1 MTYTFSKDFLWGG
14 AISSGQA
21 DGGYLEDG
29 KGVDTQSM
37 RYFDPNWNRE
47 ERNRNRDINMTS
59 ERFEQALV
67 AEGDRNYPFRRGID
81 FYHRYKEDLALFEE
95 MGMNIFRTSIDWS
108 RIYPNGDD
116 ERPNEAGIQFYIDL
130 FTECQKRGMK
140 VFATMLHY
148 GIPVNL
154 VTKYGG
160 WKSRKTIDFFEV
172 YARTLFERLGDLVDY
187 WLPFNEI
194 NCNRF
199 NPYNGC
205 AVIEDQEENYNQS
218 IFQAGHNQFVANARA
233 IKAAKEILGEP
244 MIGGMIARFTTYPA
258 TCKPEDVMQ
267 SILDENYKNY
277 FYTDVLARGKYPSY
291 TKRMFDELGITIEVA
306 PGDLELLAENKVNFL
321 SFSYYM
327 SMITSVSPDYE
338 ITSGN
343 LLSGM
348 KNPYLETSDWGW
360 QIDPIGLRISLN
372 EMYDRYQL
380 PLFIAENGLGA
391 YDQVEEDGATHDPYR
406 IDYLEKHLQQ
416 MSEAIADG
424 VELLGYTM
432 WGIIDIISCG
442 TIEMSKRYGV
452 IYVDSDDAG
461 NGTLERSKKDSFHWY
476 KEVIS
481 TNGESLNR

>member
-1 MTYTFSKDFLWGG
+1 MNQQFPDDFLWGG
-14 AISSGQA
+14 AISSAQA
-21 DGGYLEDG
+21 EGGYLEDG
-29 KGVDTQSM
+29 KGIDTQSM
-37 RYFDPNWNRE
+37 RYFNSEWDRKKRDE
-47 ERNRNRDINMTS
+47 NRNINMTS
-59 ERFEQALV
+59 ERFQVALETKDEV
-67 AEGDRNYPFRRGID
+67 TYPFRHGID
-81 FYHRYKEDLALFEE
+81 FYHRYKEDLALLEE
-95 MGMNIFRTSIDWS
+95 MGIRVFRTSIDWS

-116 ERPNEAGIQFYIDL
+116 EMPNEAGIQFYIDI
-130 FTECQKRGMK
+130 FTACQAKGMK

-148 GIPVNL
+148 GMPINL

-160 WKSRKTIDFFEV
+160 WKNRKTIFFFEK
-172 YARTLFERLGDLVDY
+172 YARTLYERLGDLVDY

-205 AVIEDQEENYNQS
+205 AVIKDQEEDYNQA
-218 IFQAGHNQFVANARA
+218 IFQAGHHQFLANALA
-233 IKAAKEILGEP
+233 VKAGHELLEQP

-267 SILDENYKNY
+267 AILDENYKNY

-291 TKRMFDELGITIEVA
+291 TKRMLEELDVQLEIQE
-306 PGDLELLAENKVNFL
+306 GDLELLRENTVNFM

-327 SMITSVSPDYE
+327 SMIASVAPDYE

-360 QIDPIGLRISLN
+360 QIDPVGLRVSLN

-380 PLFIAENGLGA
+380 PIFIAENGLGA
-391 YDQVEEDGATHDPYR
+391 HDTVEEDGSIHDDYR
-406 IDYLEKHLQQ
+406 IDYLAKHVEQ
-416 MSEAIADG
+416 MAEAIHDG
-424 VELLGYTM
+424 VDLIGYTM
-432 WGIIDIISCG
+432 WGIIDIVSCG

-452 IYVDSDDAG
+452 IYVDLDDAG
-461 NGTLERSKKDSFHWY
+461 KGSYERKKKASFDWY
-476 KEVIS
+476 KKVIAM
-481 TNGESLNR
+481 NGITLD

>member
-1 MTYTFSKDFLWGG
+1 
-14 AISSGQA
+14 
-21 DGGYLEDG
+21 
-29 KGVDTQSM
+29 
-37 RYFDPNWNRE
+37 
-47 ERNRNRDINMTS
+47 
-59 ERFEQALV
+59 
-67 AEGDRNYPFRRGID
+67 
-81 FYHRYKEDLALFEE
+81 
-95 MGMNIFRTSIDWS
+95 
-108 RIYPNGDD
+108 
-116 ERPNEAGIQFYIDL
+116 
-130 FTECQKRGMK
+130 
-140 VFATMLHY
+140 
-148 GIPVNL
+148 
-154 VTKYGG
+154 
-160 WKSRKTIDFFEV
+160 
-172 YARTLFERLGDLVDY
+172 
-187 WLPFNEI
+187 
-194 NCNRF
+194 
-199 NPYNGC
+199 
-205 AVIEDQEENYNQS
+205 
-218 IFQAGHNQFVANARA
+218 
-233 IKAAKEILGEP
+233 
-244 MIGGMIARFTTYPA
+244 
-258 TCKPEDVMQ
+258 
-267 SILDENYKNY
+267 
-277 FYTDVLARGKYPSY
+277 
-291 TKRMFDELGITIEVA
+291 
-306 PGDLELLAENKVNFL
+306 
-321 SFSYYM
+321 M

-391 YDQVEEDGATHDPYR
+391 YDQVEEDGAIHDPYR

-461 NGTLERSKKDSFHWY
+461 NGTLARSKKDSFYWY